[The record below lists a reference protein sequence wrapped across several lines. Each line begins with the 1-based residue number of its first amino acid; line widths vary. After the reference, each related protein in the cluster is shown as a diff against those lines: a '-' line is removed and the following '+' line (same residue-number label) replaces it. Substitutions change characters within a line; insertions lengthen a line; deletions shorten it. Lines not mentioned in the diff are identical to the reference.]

1 MKLKN
6 NYYYELLELEAL
18 FESYRTAID
27 LDFRDHHYTF
37 SVESDHIIVNL
48 DGENVGYLW
57 FAKNANPKRELKFE
71 HWDNDK
77 IVFVRWLDE
86 LATYLNQRVA

>member
-18 FESYRTAID
+18 FDSYRTAID
-27 LDFRDHHYTF
+27 VHFREHHYTF

-77 IVFVRWLDE
+77 VVFVRWLDE